1 MYLCCLLN
9 SYVSFSVSFDLE
21 IKANLIDKVAY
32 EVHHSGAVTFFL
44 QRKKIIL
51 IKTAKINYFIHAI
64 DNFLRM

>member
-44 QRKKIIL
+44 QRKKNNL
-51 IKTAKINYFIHAI
+51 NKNC
-64 DNFLRM
+64 